1 MCIVALC
8 KSCLG
13 NDPAVSLSKSD
24 NYAGTIDKDAQ
35 SVKRDDKIGEF

>member
-8 KSCLG
+8 KSCMG
-13 NDPAVSLSKSD
+13 KDPADSLYKTD